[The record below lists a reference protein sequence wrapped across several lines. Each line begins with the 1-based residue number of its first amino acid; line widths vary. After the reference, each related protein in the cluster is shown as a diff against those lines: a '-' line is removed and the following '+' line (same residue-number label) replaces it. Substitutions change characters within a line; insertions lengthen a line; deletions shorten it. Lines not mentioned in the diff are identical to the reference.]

1 MSIGNAF
8 NTFFFII
15 LLILVQ
21 LCVIWFTTFM
31 GIVGLCSIRCYNTYY
46 DFIFF
51 FFPDGA
57 GPRPCHS

>member
-51 FFPDGA
+51 FL
-57 GPRPCHS
+57 S